1 MESGGDCPGMGS
13 LGWFQVISPT
23 ACWAIVIVTRMI
35 ASRTAFFIAYEAV
48 IFMHMA
54 SLLDWG

>member
-35 ASRTAFFIAYEAV
+35 ASRTAFLVAYEAV
-48 IFMHMA
+48 ILAHVA
-54 SLLDWG
+54 SIFNQG